1 MNFSL
6 LVTLV
11 FLTLIFIE
19 MSLNKYN
26 VSQKYRLYVFLL
38 TIAIIFVIYKLFNPK
53 TIKEYKNYK

>member
-38 TIAIIFVIYKLFNPK
+38 TIVLLVSY
-53 TIKEYKNYK
+53 